1 MDAEKKQHLELA
13 FALEYATRIV
23 AADGVES
30 YEEFRMLGEIFP
42 RPLLRQA
49 GFLDDEG
56 TLTPRFREYQ
66 EMAHNVLPGTL
77 GDSEKRDLMQLLFAA
92 SAVDDLAA
100 EEMAPLTEAGVV
112 LGMTESEVTL
122 LIGELSAAQ

>member
-1 MDAEKKQHLELA
+1 MDADKKQHLELA

-49 GFLDDEG
+49 EFLDDDG
-56 TLTPRFREYQ
+56 RLTARFREYQ
-66 EMAHNVLPGTL
+66 AMAHNVLPQQL
-77 GDSEKRDLMQLLFAA
+77 SPDEKRDLMRLLFAA
-92 SAVDDLAA
+92 GAIDELAV
-100 EEMAPLTEAGVV
+100 EEMAPLTEAGVA
-112 LGMTESEVTL
+112 LGWSASEVTM
-122 LIGELSAAQ
+122 LIGELSAER

>member
-56 TLTPRFREYQ
+56 TLTARFREYQ
-66 EMAHNVLPGTL
+66 EMAHNVLPSAL

-92 SAVDDLAA
+92 SAVDELAA

-112 LGMTESEVTL
+112 LGMSESDVTL